1 MIGYYSKEWQSLAP
15 SIVNR
20 WCPSFTGNTQLQLP
34 DVSGFGRHGT
44 LFRYANN
51 GNDSYRVNAEKTA
64 LYFNGVTTTGNY
76 VGASTSADLTTT
88 YTVSYWI
95 YPDSTGGLRSA
106 LTKGTTAGIN
116 DLEFY
121 LRPDFVVLHNR
132 GNGGTTSGVSFP
144 TLTTSRWTHM
154 LFNYD
159 VQRTGSNRWQ
169 GFYDGRS
176 QTSAVIV
183 GQGQPPLD
191 TTSTVFLGANF
202 NSAFSSQIF
211 LGLLDDVIIFNRV
224 VTEPEARFIF
234 EQGRGGGLLYEP
246 PRRKTYFVPPIAGWK
261 SYWFRSQQRMVGGG
275 IR

>member
-1 MIGYYSKEWQSLAP
+1 MIGYYTREWESLAP
-15 SIVNR
+15 SIANR
-20 WCPSFTGNTQLQLP
+20 WCPSFTGNTGLQLP
-34 DVSGFGRHGT
+34 DISEFSGHGT
-44 LFRYANN
+44 LNRYANN

-64 LYFNGVTTTGNY
+64 LYFNGVTNTGNY
-76 VGASTSADLTTT
+76 VAASTGANLTTT

-95 YPDSTGGLRSA
+95 YPDSTVGLKSP
-106 LTKGTTAGIN
+106 LTKGTTAGSN

-121 LRPDFVVLHNR
+121 LRPDFIVLHNR
-132 GNGGTTSGVSFP
+132 GNGGTASGVSFP

-176 QTSAVIV
+176 QTGSVIL
-183 GQGQPPLD
+183 GLGQPPLN
-191 TTSTVFLGANF
+191 TTSTVLLGTNF
-202 NSAFSSQIF
+202 NSAFTGQIL
-211 LGLLDDVIIFNRV
+211 LGLLDDIIIFNRV

-234 EQGRGGGLLYEP
+234 EQGRGGGLLYKPE
-246 PRRKTYFVPPIAGWK
+246 RRRSYFSTQVFK
-261 SYWFRSQQRMVGGG
+261 HYWNRSQQRMIGGG